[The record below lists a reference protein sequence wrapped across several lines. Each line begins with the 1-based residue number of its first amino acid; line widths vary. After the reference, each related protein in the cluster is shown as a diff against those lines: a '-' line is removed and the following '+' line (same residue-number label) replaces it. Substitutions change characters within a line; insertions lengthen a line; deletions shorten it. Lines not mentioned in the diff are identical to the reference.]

1 MTTKVLIIGGG
12 YAGVRAAKTLAKASQ
27 SKDIE
32 IKVIDQNS
40 YHTLRTVLHEV
51 AGNRLKPNSV
61 TIPFSKILTHD
72 RVTFSK
78 DRVTAVDFAAKV
90 VQTTGG
96 EQAYDYLIMGL
107 GSTPNYLGV
116 PGAEEYSYPLWTYHD
131 ALRIRKHV
139 RECFA
144 QAQLCQDSAK
154 RRELLT
160 FAVIGS
166 GATGVEMIGELARWL
181 PELCASHRIN
191 RQSVR
196 LLLCDRSPRVLKT
209 LCETNSQRAHD
220 YLSSK
225 MGVEIR
231 LGVTVEAVHADGL
244 VVSGETIPAQTVIW
258 AAGVRASDL
267 VEQMDIEKRQSRR
280 LAVDAYGQTTHP
292 GVYVVGDLS
301 GLTKP
306 DGKLYPAMAENA
318 FYTGEGVAK
327 NILAALS
334 GQPPTPLKIRS
345 HGAIVCMGSTFA
357 VAELGSLTFPGWM
370 ATIMKGIVTIH
381 YVWQL
386 TGLTGVK
393 RYAFHE
399 FFEAA

>member
-1 MTTKVLIIGGG
+1 M
-12 YAGVRAAKTLAKASQ
+12 
-27 SKDIE
+27 
-32 IKVIDQNS
+32 
-40 YHTLRTVLHEV
+40 RTVLHEV

-90 VQTTGG
+90 VQTTNG

-220 YLSSK
+220 YLSGK

-244 VVSGETIPAQTVIW
+244 VVSGETIPHRPSFGQLVSVPAIW
-258 AAGVRASDL
+258 SSRWISKSASPAAWLSMRTARLPIPAS
-267 VEQMDIEKRQSRR
+267 MWWGIS
-280 LAVDAYGQTTHP
+280 P
-292 GVYVVGDLS
+292 GS
-301 GLTKP
+301 P
-306 DGKLYPAMAENA
+306 
-318 FYTGEGVAK
+318 
-327 NILAALS
+327 
-334 GQPPTPLKIRS
+334 
-345 HGAIVCMGSTFA
+345 
-357 VAELGSLTFPGWM
+357 SLTASSIPR
-370 ATIMKGIVTIH
+370 
-381 YVWQL
+381 WQRMPSTPAKASPKISWL
-386 TGLTGVK
+386 L
-393 RYAFHE
+393 
-399 FFEAA
+399 